1 MAVGRFLE
9 AAGASL
15 SRRRW
20 TARRATHGT
29 AGDLSNYSSQHRV
42 DRFIA
47 GTRLAFTL
55 CALLAIVIDPSEPA
69 RNVPRVLALVVAYSL
84 YSLATTWWA
93 WSTARSLGE
102 RARLATQVIDVG
114 VAVALMC
121 LSGGTN
127 SPFFSFMVF
136 PLLSASLRWRWRG
149 ALWTG
154 AFSLAAFGAVG
165 LYTVLGSGGGRAVEL
180 NSFIIEAVY
189 LVIVTL
195 VLAYLAAHDERVR
208 REMGTLATWTTAAVS
223 GSDGRLADV
232 LSHVASV
239 VDAPRVLLVWQ
250 AADQLGLTLAHWTG
264 VELRSTEESPLA
276 FEPLVAGPLGD
287 SDFVCSD
294 AAEPVA
300 LVLCVAR
307 ERSWRW
313 RGAPLGEQL
322 RSAFSI
328 HAVIAVCLSS
338 GSLRGRLFILDKPAA
353 TSDDLVL
360 ATIVARQVENALE
373 HDHLARQLRGAALA
387 QERARIARDV
397 HDGAL
402 QSLTGA
408 ALRLETI
415 RRQLEDDPAAA
426 LDGLHELQ
434 TLIMLQQRELRSW
447 VRELQTGGCA
457 DASGLADLLT
467 ELALRIEQEWKLTVK
482 LNVKLQPGRFDAAI
496 SSEVAREIQQLLREA
511 LVNAARHT
519 LASLAHVTVALDG
532 DSVRITVADNGQG
545 FPFQGRFEYADL
557 AEGNLG
563 PVMLRQRIAALG
575 GTLAIDS
582 SEAGAR
588 LEITLPR
595 RIETRSAD
603 LAGSRL
609 RPPSPSASGGP
620 PSPP

>member
-9 AAGASL
+9 AAVARL
-15 SRRRW
+15 SRRGW
-20 TARRATHGT
+20 KARRATRGT
-29 AGDLSNYSSQHRV
+29 AGDVSNYSSQHRV

-55 CALLAIVIDPSEPA
+55 CALLAIIIHPIEPA
-69 RNVPRVLALVVAYSL
+69 RNAPRVLTLVVEYSL

-93 WSTARSLGE
+93 WSTATSLSE

-127 SPFFSFMVF
+127 SPFFSFIVF

-149 ALWTG
+149 TLWTG

-165 LYTVLGSGGGRAVEL
+165 LYAVLGSGSTAVEL
-180 NSFIIEAVY
+180 NSFIINAVY

-208 REMGTLATWTTAAVS
+208 REMGTLATWTTAAIS
-223 GSDGRLADV
+223 ASDDRLRDV
-232 LSHVASV
+232 LRHVASV
-239 VDAPRVLLVWQ
+239 VDAPRVLLVAQ
-250 AADQLGLTLAHWTG
+250 VADQRGLTLAHWTG

-287 SDFVCSD
+287 SDFVCTD
-294 AAEPVA
+294 AAEPEA

-313 RGAPLGEQL
+313 RGAPLGERL
-322 RSAFSI
+322 RSAFDI
-328 HAVIAVCLSS
+328 RAVIAVRLSS
-338 GSLRGRLFILDKPAA
+338 DSLRGRLFVLDKPAV

-360 ATIVARQVENALE
+360 ATMVARQVENALG
-373 HDHLARQLRGAALA
+373 HDYLARQLQETVLA
-387 QERARIARDV
+387 QERARVARDV

-402 QSLTGA
+402 QSLTGV

-415 RRQLEDDPAAA
+415 RRELKDDPAAA

-434 TLIMLQQRELRSW
+434 NLILLQQRELRSL

-467 ELALRIEQEWKLTVK
+467 ELTLRIEQEWKLAVK
-482 LNVKLQPGRFDAAI
+482 LDVKLTPGRFDAAI
-496 SSEVAREIQQLLREA
+496 SSELAREIHQLLREA

-532 DSVRITVADNGQG
+532 DRVRITVADNGQG

-557 AEGNLG
+557 AGGNLG

-603 LAGSRL
+603 LAGS
-609 RPPSPSASGGP
+609 SPSASGGP

>member
-1 MAVGRFLE
+1 MAVRRFLE
-9 AAGASL
+9 AAVANL
-15 SRRRW
+15 ARRRW
-20 TARRATHGT
+20 TARRAPRGT

-55 CALLAIVIDPSEPA
+55 CALLAIIIDPAEPA
-69 RNVPRVLALVVAYSL
+69 RNAPRVLALVVAYSL

-93 WSTARSLGE
+93 WSTATNLGE

-165 LYTVLGSGGGRAVEL
+165 LYTVLRSGSTVVEL

-208 REMGTLATWTTAAVS
+208 REMGTLATWATAAVS
-223 GSDGRLADV
+223 GSDGRLRDI
-232 LSHVASV
+232 LRHVASV

-250 AADQLGLTLAHWTG
+250 AADQRGLTLAHWTG

-287 SDFVCSD
+287 SDFVCTD
-294 AAEPVA
+294 AAEPDA
-300 LVLCVAR
+300 LVLCVAS

-313 RGAPLGEQL
+313 RGAPLGERL
-322 RSAFSI
+322 RSAFDI
-328 HAVIAVCLSS
+328 RAVIAVCLRSD
-338 GSLRGRLFILDKPAA
+338 SLRGRLFILDKPAA

-360 ATIVARQVENALE
+360 ATMVARQVENALG
-373 HDHLARQLRGAALA
+373 HDYLARQLQEAALA
-387 QERARIARDV
+387 QERARVARDV

-408 ALRLETI
+408 ALRLEAI
-415 RRQLEDDPAAA
+415 RRELKDDPAAA
-426 LDGLHELQ
+426 LNALHELQ
-434 TLIMLQQRELRSW
+434 NLILLQQRELRSF

-467 ELALRIEQEWKLTVK
+467 ELALRIEQEWKLMVK
-482 LNVKLQPGRFDAAI
+482 LDVKLQPGRFDAAI
-496 SSEVAREIQQLLREA
+496 SSELAREIQQLLREA

-532 DSVRITVADNGQG
+532 DCVRITVADNGQG

-582 SEAGAR
+582 SGAGAR

-595 RIETRSAD
+595 RIEIRSAD
-603 LAGSRL
+603 LAGSRP
-609 RPPSPSASGGP
+609 RPSSPSASGGP